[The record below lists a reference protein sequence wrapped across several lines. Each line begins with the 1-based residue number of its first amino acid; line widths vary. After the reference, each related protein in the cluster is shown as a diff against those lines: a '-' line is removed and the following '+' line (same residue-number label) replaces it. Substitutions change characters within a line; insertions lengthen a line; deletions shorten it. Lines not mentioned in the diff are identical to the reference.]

1 MFNLFRK
8 NKKDIKIDNGQVDDN
23 LENEI
28 KSSSDIDENKYI
40 NYSLSYIQERMSNLM
55 DSEITIAKAVD
66 DVSVT
71 FDQVSGNINRI
82 GNVLDNFNDNFN
94 DFAVNSNNID
104 TATDASIK
112 SLDNANV
119 MMNELKGKMNNI
131 ENSMNDFSNVFSML
145 KASFE
150 DINKLSDSISDVAN
164 ETNLLALNAN
174 IEAARAGDAGRG
186 FAVVAEEVRK
196 LSDSTKELVQGIN
209 QKMSEMHNNVGNLTT
224 SLEYSKSTLKEGV
237 DSTEK
242 TQEAFLEIFSSSK
255 VVKEKTGEINKSI
268 NSTQKDL
275 KEISHDI
282 NQIITSS
289 NSVGSEIGDLNVQA
303 SQKSIIFSDV
313 INFLEQLDTIYVEK
327 MAGE

>member
-1 MFNLFRK
+1 MFSIFRK
-8 NKKDIKIDNGQVDDN
+8 NKENIEIDNEQVNNN

-28 KSSSDIDENKYI
+28 KSTNDIDENKYI
-40 NYSLSYIQERMSNLM
+40 NFSLSYIQERMSNLM
-55 DSEITIAKAVD
+55 DSEISITRAVD
-66 DVSVT
+66 DVSIT
-71 FDQVSGNINRI
+71 FEQVSGNINRI
-82 GNVLDNFNDNFN
+82 GNVLNNFNDDFN
-94 DFAVNSNNID
+94 QFAINSNNID

-119 MMNELKGKMNNI
+119 MMNELKSKMSNI
-131 ENSMNDFSNVFSML
+131 ENSMNDFANVFSLL
-145 KASFE
+145 KTSFE

-174 IEAARAGDAGRG
+174 IEAARAGEAGRG

-209 QKMSEMHNNVGNLTT
+209 QKMSEMHNNVGKLTT
-224 SLEYSKSTLKEGV
+224 SLEYSKATLKEGV

-275 KEISHDI
+275 KEISYDI
-282 NQIITSS
+282 NEIITSS
-289 NSVGSEIGDLNVQA
+289 NSVGNEINDLNVQA
-303 SQKSIIFSDV
+303 SQKSTIFSDV

-327 MAGE
+327 MAEK